1 MSAEVKQMRARAI
14 AGALLHRV
22 DTSQLGHDDGVA
34 VGACRTDR
42 KPAAKSEFQA
52 GVTPLEVVWWF
63 VAGGLTAIVISP
75 DLGVLIWNF
84 LKLCPYSDSPASTC
98 AAAFR

>member
-1 MSAEVKQMRARAI
+1 MSADVKQMRARAI

-42 KPAAKSEFQA
+42 QSKSEFQT
-52 GVTPLEVVWWF
+52 GVTAFEVVWWF
-63 VAGGLTAIVISP
+63 LAGGLTAIVISP
-75 DLGVLIWNF
+75 DLGGLIWS
-84 LKLCPYSDSPASTC
+84 LVK
-98 AAAFR
+98 